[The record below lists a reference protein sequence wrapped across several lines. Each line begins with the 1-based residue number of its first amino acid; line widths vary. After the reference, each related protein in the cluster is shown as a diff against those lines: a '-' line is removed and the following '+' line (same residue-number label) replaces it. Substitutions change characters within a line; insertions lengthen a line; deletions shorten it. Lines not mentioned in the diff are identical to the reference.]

1 MIPYGALSAYYFAYF
16 GFVGAFSPYFS
27 LYFQSVG
34 LTATQIGLLMSVMQ
48 FMRIVAPGFWG
59 WLSDR
64 LQKRVALVRL
74 CSVLAFAAYGL
85 FFLPPRFESFFL
97 ALALVAL
104 FWSASL
110 PLVES
115 LTFDH
120 LGARKALYG
129 RIRLWGSVGFIV
141 AVLGIGYALDH
152 LAIHHLL
159 WMTALF
165 LGGVVVFA
173 FFLPEAPK
181 ADTPHTPARFGDA
194 LRHPG
199 VIAFLGSCFF
209 MSAAHGALYVFY
221 SIHLT
226 EQGYD
231 PSSIGWMWTLGVV
244 AEIGVFLAMPWL
256 QRHIGLPWLLLASF
270 VCAVVRFVL
279 IGWQADVFWILI
291 FAQLLH
297 GMTFGAHHAA
307 AISAIHHW
315 FSGPLQ
321 ARGQA
326 LYGSLSFGAGG
337 MLGALISGFFW
348 ERLGSAWTFTLSAG
362 FALLG
367 ALLIGWA
374 WPHLWGAARAQKPS

>member
-1 MIPYGALSAYYFAYF
+1 MIPYTALSAYYFAYF

-34 LTATQIGLLMSVMQ
+34 LAATQIGLLMSVMQ

-74 CSVLAFAAYGL
+74 CALLAFAAYGL
-85 FFLPPRFESFFL
+85 FFLTPRFESLF
-97 ALALVAL
+97 AAIALVAL

-120 LGARKALYG
+120 LGARKASYG

-152 LAIHHLL
+152 LAIPHLL

-165 LGGVVVFA
+165 LGGLALSA

-181 ADTPHTPARFGDA
+181 TACPHAPTRFRDV
-194 LRHPG
+194 LCHPG
-199 VIAFLGSCFF
+199 VAGFLGSCFF

-221 SIHLT
+221 SIQLS

-231 PSSIGWMWTLGVV
+231 PSSIGWMWTLGVL

-256 QRHIGLPWLLLASF
+256 QRHVGLSRLLMASF
-270 VCAVVRFVL
+270 GCAVVRFLL
-279 IGWQADVFWILI
+279 IGWQADVFLILI

-315 FSGPLQ
+315 FAGPLQ

-337 MLGALISGFFW
+337 MLGAAISGFFW
-348 ERLGSAWTFTLSAG
+348 TQFGAAWTFTLSSG
-362 FALLG
+362 FALIGGLLIWKATRSGMGLG
-367 ALLIGWA
+367 A
-374 WPHLWGAARAQKPS
+374 HT